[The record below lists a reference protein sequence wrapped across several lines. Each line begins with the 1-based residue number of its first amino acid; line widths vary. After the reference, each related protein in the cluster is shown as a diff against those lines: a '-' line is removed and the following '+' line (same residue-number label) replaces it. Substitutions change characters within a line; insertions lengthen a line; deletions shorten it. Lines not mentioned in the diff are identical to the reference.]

1 MDVSPEAAGMTVGK
15 LKLGVV
21 TGSPGAGEES
31 EEGVDAW
38 SVPSKSG
45 VGVVGGLKSPHPT
58 MKRSATSNHK
68 KFLFF
73 MIFL

>member
-1 MDVSPEAAGMTVGK
+1 MIVGK
-15 LKLGVV
+15 PKSGVV

-45 VGVVGGLKSPHPT
+45 VGFEAGLKSPHPK
-58 MKRSATSNHK
+58 MKNNRMVIHK
-68 KFLFF
+68 SLFV
-73 MIFL
+73 IVSVILDKTRRV